1 MKYPSFRKGNALLRV
16 AGSLGFLCGCMGTP
30 LSSGNDAKIDVNV
43 SVEPFSSSSTPA
55 LGTPTQCEKEIHTEP
70 AVGCDVNIRVR
81 NNGDMTP
88 AIRLWVHE
96 VDAQNTLRSIDVPS
110 AADASFHVRLS
121 PGTYHINLVGDG
133 TESMIFPLWV
143 CRGDNSQTH
152 WERDLRPGS
161 AQVAG
166 RILGRNA
173 QPVQGA
179 ALLLQRERDDGVL
192 HVPVGADGRFSI
204 DVPAG
209 RYQYIATAPAH
220 GAQRGALR
228 VAKQGQTKMSL
239 QLDWRPLL
247 RGWVKSESG
256 APASAAHVF
265 LGPSFDPKTPP
276 NVVLTDAQGYF
287 EIPALPGKG
296 LRVSVWTGTKYAVA
310 SVAGSDDSANDANI
324 DLRL

>member
-166 RILGRNA
+166 RILGWNA
-173 QPVQGA
+173 QPV
-179 ALLLQRERDDGVL
+179 
-192 HVPVGADGRFSI
+192 
-204 DVPAG
+204 
-209 RYQYIATAPAH
+209 
-220 GAQRGALR
+220 
-228 VAKQGQTKMSL
+228 
-239 QLDWRPLL
+239 
-247 RGWVKSESG
+247 
-256 APASAAHVF
+256 
-265 LGPSFDPKTPP
+265 
-276 NVVLTDAQGYF
+276 
-287 EIPALPGKG
+287 
-296 LRVSVWTGTKYAVA
+296 
-310 SVAGSDDSANDANI
+310 
-324 DLRL
+324 